1 VTTETGNDKIR
12 FLRSLRAVREYTPEP
27 IDEAVLRD
35 IVEVGRWAGSSSNSQ
50 PTEVV
55 VVRDRKSLD
64 LMGANGAAP
73 ASKAAAA
80 FLILTA
86 GNAER
91 RESEA
96 FDNGRL
102 VERLLLAAKAH
113 GLGANIATL
122 KNDGPEL
129 VRAALGI
136 PAEKKVWTVVT
147 MGHIDVEAR
156 KARPANPNAG
166 RKDPSSFAHWDKY

>member
-1 VTTETGNDKIR
+1 MTTDTSNEKVK

-27 IDEAVLRD
+27 INEDVIKD

-55 VVRDRKSLD
+55 VVRDRAALE
-64 LMGANGAAP
+64 LMGSNGAAP
-73 ASKAAAA
+73 AAKCAVA
-80 FLILTA
+80 LLVLTA
-86 GNAER
+86 GNSER

-122 KNDGPEL
+122 KNDGPEI
-129 VRAALGI
+129 VRKALGI

-147 MGHIDVEAR
+147 IGHIDREAR

-166 RKDPSSFAHWDKY
+166 RKDPGSFAHWEKY

>member
-1 VTTETGNDKIR
+1 MTTETNNDKVK

-27 IDEAVLRD
+27 VSEDTINS
-35 IVEVGRWAGSSSNSQ
+35 IVEVGRWAGSSSNTQ
-50 PTEVV
+50 PTEII
-55 VVRDRKSLD
+55 VVRDRKALE

-73 ASKAAAA
+73 AAKCAVA
-80 FLILTA
+80 FLVLTA
-86 GNAER
+86 GNTER

-102 VERLLLAAKAH
+102 VERLLLAGKAH

-147 MGHIDVEAR
+147 AGHIDWDVR
-156 KARPANPNAG
+156 KARAANPNAG
-166 RKDPSSFAHWDKY
+166 RKDVSSFAHWERY

>member
-1 VTTETGNDKIR
+1 VTNENDKIR

-27 IDEAVLRD
+27 IDEEVIKD

-50 PTEVV
+50 PTEVL
-55 VVRDRKSLD
+55 VVRDAAIKE
-64 LMGANGAAP
+64 LMGSNGAAP
-73 ASKAAAA
+73 ATKSAVT
-80 FLILTA
+80 LVILTA
-86 GNAER
+86 GNPER

-122 KNDGPEL
+122 KNEGPEL
-129 VRAALGI
+129 VRKALNI

-147 MGHIDVEAR
+147 IGHMDREAR

-166 RKDPSSFAHWDKY
+166 RKDAGSFVHWEKY

>member
-1 VTTETGNDKIR
+1 MTTDTSNEKVK

-27 IDEAVLRD
+27 VAEDVVKD

-55 VVRDRKSLD
+55 VVRDRAALE
-64 LMGANGAAP
+64 LMGSNGAAP
-73 ASKAAAA
+73 AAKCAVA
-80 FLILTA
+80 LLVLTA
-86 GNAER
+86 GNSER

-122 KNDGPEL
+122 KNDGPEI
-129 VRAALGI
+129 VRKALGI

-147 MGHIDVEAR
+147 IGHIDREAR

-166 RKDPSSFAHWDKY
+166 RKDPGSFAHWEKY

>member
-1 VTTETGNDKIR
+1 MTTDTNDKAR
-12 FLRSLRAVREYTPEP
+12 FLRTLRAVREYTPEP
-27 IDEAVLRD
+27 VSDDVINS
-35 IVEVGRWAGSSSNSQ
+35 IVEIGRWTGSSSNSQ

-55 VVRDRKSLD
+55 VVRDRTALE

-73 ASKAAAA
+73 AAKCAVA
-80 FLILTA
+80 FLVLTA
-86 GNAER
+86 GNSER

-102 VERLLLAAKAH
+102 VERLLLACKAL

-122 KNDGPEL
+122 KTDGPAL

-136 PAEKKVWTVVT
+136 PAEKKVWT
-147 MGHIDVEAR
+147 
-156 KARPANPNAG
+156 
-166 RKDPSSFAHWDKY
+166 

>member
-1 VTTETGNDKIR
+1 MTTDTSNDKVK
-12 FLRSLRAVREYTPEP
+12 FLRSLRAVREYTPE
-27 IDEAVLRD
+27 AVSEDVIKEIL
-35 IVEVGRWAGSSSNSQ
+35 EVGRWAGSSSNTQ

-55 VVRDRKSLD
+55 VVRDRKTLE
-64 LMGANGAAP
+64 LMGSNGAAP
-73 ASKAAAA
+73 AAKCAVA

-86 GNAER
+86 GNPER

-102 VERLLLAAKAH
+102 VERLLLACKAH

-129 VRAALGI
+129 VRATLGI
-136 PAEKKVWTVVT
+136 PPEKKVWTVVT
-147 MGHIDVEAR
+147 AGHIDWEAR

-166 RKDPSSFAHWDKY
+166 RKDASTFAHWEKY

>member
-1 VTTETGNDKIR
+1 MTTDTSNDKVR

-27 IDEAVLRD
+27 IDEDVIKD

-55 VVRDRKSLD
+55 VVRDRAALE

-73 ASKAAAA
+73 AAKCAVAL
-80 FLILTA
+80 LILTA
-86 GNAER
+86 GNADR

-102 VERLLLAAKAH
+102 ERLLLAAKAH

-122 KNDGPEL
+122 KNDGPEI
-129 VRAALGI
+129 VRKALGI

-147 MGHIDVEAR
+147 MGHIDREAR

-166 RKDPSSFAHWDKY
+166 RKDASSFVHWEKY

>member
-1 VTTETGNDKIR
+1 MTTDTNDKAR
-12 FLRSLRAVREYTPEP
+12 FLRTLRAVREYTPEP
-27 IDEAVLRD
+27 VSDDVINS
-35 IVEVGRWAGSSSNSQ
+35 IVEIGRWTGSSSNSQ

-55 VVRDRKSLD
+55 VVRDRKALE

-73 ASKAAAA
+73 AAKCAVA
-80 FLILTA
+80 FLVLTA
-86 GNAER
+86 GNSER

-102 VERLLLAAKAH
+102 VERLLLACKAL

-147 MGHIDVEAR
+147 AGHIDWEAR
-156 KARPANPNAG
+156 KARAANPNAG
-166 RKDPSSFAHWDKY
+166 RKDASSFAHWEKY

>member
-1 VTTETGNDKIR
+1 MTNENNDKVR

-27 IDEAVLRD
+27 IADDVIKD

-55 VVRDRKSLD
+55 DVTDPAIKE
-64 LMGANGAAP
+64 LMGSNGAAP
-73 ASKAAAA
+73 ATKSAVT
-80 FLILTA
+80 IVVLTA
-86 GNAER
+86 GNPER

-122 KNDGPEL
+122 KNDGPEI

-136 PAEKKVWTVVT
+136 PAEKKVSTVVT
-147 MGHIDVEAR
+147 AGHIDGEAR
-156 KARPANPNAG
+156 KAGPANPNAG
-166 RKDPSSFAHWDKY
+166 RKDASSFAHWEKY